1 MSTAPLKGLKV
12 LELARILAGPWAGQT
27 LADLG
32 ATVIKVE
39 SPQGDDTRSWGPPFI
54 ERGADNSA
62 AYYYA
67 CNRGKRSIALDFK
80 DADDLAF
87 AKALAAEADV
97 VIENFKVGG
106 LARFGLDYPSLAKAN
121 PCIVYASISGFG
133 QTGPYAHK
141 PGYDY
146 MIQAMAGIMSV
157 TGDRH
162 GEPQKVGV
170 AVADLFTGL
179 YAVVGIQA
187 ALAERDRSG
196 VGQHVDL
203 SLFESATAMLAN
215 QAMNCLASGT
225 SPTRLGN
232 AHPNIVPYQVFQVR
246 DGALVIAAGN
256 DGQYRRMCELI
267 ERTDL
272 SSDPRFA
279 TNGSRVEHRD
289 ALVGELQ
296 KTLMAWGRD
305 ELLDALEKATVPA
318 APINTVEDVL
328 SDPQIAA
335 RGMLIEPEET
345 QGLRTPITFS
355 RSSLALDKA
364 APKHDEDGNAIRC
377 SGWGERESQS
387 DG

>member
-1 MSTAPLKGLKV
+1 MSTAPLEGLKV

-80 DADDLAF
+80 DNDDLAF

-121 PCIVYASISGFG
+121 PRIVYASISGFG

-157 TGDRH
+157 TGDPH

-246 DGALVIAAGN
+246 DGSLVIAAGN
-256 DGQYRRMCELI
+256 DGQYRRMCELL

-289 ALVGELQ
+289 ALVSELQ
-296 KTLMAWGRD
+296 KTLMAWKRD
-305 ELLDALEKATVPA
+305 ELLHALEKATVPA

-335 RGMLIEPEET
+335 RGMLIEPEDT

-364 APKHDEDGNAIRC
+364 APKHHEGGDAIRR
-377 SGWGERESQS
+377 SGWNEGESQP